1 MLPYQD
7 ASRAPLER
15 ARDLC
20 ARLSPVE
27 KTGQLTQRL
36 YGFHSVLREGERLSL
51 SGEFRAEVRRW
62 GGLGALYGLY
72 RADPWS
78 GRDWENGLCGP
89 LAVQA
94 YNLAQRYVIE
104 HSRFGVPMLLSS
116 ECPHGH
122 QALDGYLLPVNLA
135 VGATFDPELL
145 RAAGEI
151 CGRQLKELGVDLAL
165 VSALDI
171 LRDPRWGRSEECYGE
186 DPLHAARFARAI
198 IQGIQSQGVAVVAKH
213 FCAQGETSGG
223 VNASAARIGPR
234 ELREIHL
241 PAAKAA
247 CEAGVA
253 GFMAAYNEID
263 GVPCHM
269 NASLLT
275 GLLRGEYGFDGVVM
289 ADGCAIDRLDGLT
302 RDNVRSGALAL
313 EAGVDIGLW
322 DAGFSH
328 LPEAVEKG
336 YVSEKLLDRAV
347 IRVLKLKFERG
358 LFEHPYLPEGRSP
371 THFSPGAFPQSRGL
385 SRQSLVLLKNDGLL
399 PLRTPRAIAVLGPS
413 ANDLYRQLGDYSPP
427 VPRGDGATLLDGLRA
442 TAPDAVLLADDGLNP
457 ARAAALAAQADVTVL
472 ALGGSS
478 SRFGQVRFDTNG
490 AALTAGGQMDCGE
503 GMDCGALSLP
513 AGQQALFQAV
523 RSAAK
528 RLVTVLIA
536 GRPYAIP
543 DIVRDTDALL
553 YCFYPGPWGGL
564 AIAEALVGRF
574 SPSGRLPA
582 SIPRHAGQL
591 PVYYNPKAGVAPMSY
606 RDLPHTPLFAFGE
619 GMGYGRLV
627 YSDISLRRFPFVP
640 GEAPAADAP
649 LCEVRMRVRNEG
661 ALTERA
667 VPMLFV
673 SILQADVTCRV
684 IELKDFCKAS
694 IPPGGARELR
704 LVLRARDLTVW
715 NRRMQ
720 PQLAAASV
728 RLCLR
733 DGFQTLWEETTGFD
747 VDCC

>member
-7 ASRAPLER
+7 ASRAPAER

-20 ARLSPVE
+20 ARLSLAE
-27 KTGQLTQRL
+27 KAGQLTQRL
-36 YGFHSVLREGERLSL
+36 YGFHSVLRQGESLSL
-51 SGEFRAEVRRW
+51 SEDFRSEVRHW
-62 GGLGALYGLY
+62 GGLGTLYGLY

-78 GRDWENGLCGP
+78 GRDWENGLSGP
-89 LAVQA
+89 LAVRA

-104 HSRFGVPMLLSS
+104 HSRFGIPMLLSS

-145 RAAGEI
+145 RAAGEV
-151 CGRQLKELGVDLAL
+151 CGKQLKELGVDLAL

-198 IQGIQSQGVAVVAKH
+198 IQGIQSQGVAVAVKH
-213 FCAQGETSGG
+213 FCAQGETTGG
-223 VNASAARIGPR
+223 INASAARIGPR

-241 PAAKAA
+241 PVAKAA
-247 CEAGVA
+247 CEAGA
-253 GFMAAYNEID
+253 AAFMAAYNEID
-263 GVPCHM
+263 GAPCHM
-269 NASLLT
+269 NAGLLT
-275 GLLRGEYGFDGVVM
+275 GILREEYGFDGVVM
-289 ADGCAIDRLDGLT
+289 ADGCAIDRLDALT

-322 DAGFSH
+322 DTGFSR

-358 LFEHPYLPEGRSP
+358 LFERPYLPEGRSP
-371 THFSPGAFPQSRGL
+371 THFSPSAFPQSHEL
-385 SRQSLVLLKNDGLL
+385 SRQSLILLKNNGLL
-399 PLRTPRAIAVLGPS
+399 PLRAPRAVAVIGPS
-413 ANDLYRQLGDYSPP
+413 ANDVYRQLGDYSPP
-427 VPRGDGATLLDGLRA
+427 VRRGDAATLLDGLRL
-442 TAPDAVLLADDGLNP
+442 TAPGSTLLTDGGLDP

-478 SRFGQVRFDTNG
+478 SRFGQVRFDANG
-490 AALTAGGQMDCGE
+490 AALTAAGQMDCGE
-503 GMDCGALSLP
+503 GMDCGSLSLP
-513 AGQQALFQAV
+513 AGQQTLFQAV
-523 RSAAK
+523 RSSAK

-536 GRPYAIP
+536 GRPYAIA
-543 DIVRDTDALL
+543 DIARDTDALL

-564 AIAEALVGRF
+564 AIAEALFGRF
-574 SPSGRLPA
+574 SPSGRLPV

-591 PVYYNPKAGVAPMSY
+591 PVYYNAKAGVIPMSY
-606 RDLPHTPLFAFGE
+606 RDLPATPLFAFGE

-627 YSDISLRRFPFVP
+627 YSDIALRRFPLRP
-640 GEAPAADAP
+640 GQAAGEDAP
-649 LCEVRMRVRNEG
+649 LCEVRMRVRNAGTLAEY
-661 ALTERA
+661 A

-684 IELKDFCKAS
+684 AELKDFCKAS
-694 IPPGGARELR
+694 IPPGGERELC

-720 PQLAAASV
+720 PQLAASCV

-733 DGFQTLWEETTGFD
+733 DGFHTLWEETAGFTD
-747 VDCC
+747 